1 MLKQI
6 NTAYYQI
13 ELLPHYKITPTLMSP
28 PSQQVPKARSP
39 PLLEIEGT
47 PTYNFRILLDSKRL
61 GNITYYLIDCEGY
74 GPEECFWI
82 LDPSLIVAFQ

>member
-28 PSQQVPKARSP
+28 PSQQVPKPDHLPFWRLRVHQHATSESSWTP
-39 PLLEIEGT
+39 NGWEILRT
-47 PTYNFRILLDSKRL
+47 T
-61 GNITYYLIDCEGY
+61 
-74 GPEECFWI
+74 
-82 LDPSLIVAFQ
+82 